1 MTPPSTNKAGFVPGQ
16 EWPILYPQSG
26 DRRHHWR
33 ARRAG
38 MVSYSAECRPKW
50 LMLYCA
56 GRHRIRSFIYRCTA
70 RHVRRPPWPT
80 SAAAAGLP
88 WHGHRMA
95 APARAAAGNS
105 RRPTRP
111 ASTTASVRY
120 GRRPM
125 AAVRHGRHPPRL
137 LPATGRRPTAQ
148 LPARHVLII
157 TINNRELLLVVT
169 YGVLVLIIV
178 SYY

>member
-38 MVSYSAECRPKW
+38 MVSYSAESRPKW
-50 LMLYCA
+50 LMLHCA

-70 RHVRRPPWPT
+70 RHVRRAPWPP

-95 APARAAAGNS
+95 AARQGRPCQG
-105 RRPTRP
+105 RRRQQPP
-111 ASTTASVRY
+111 PDTASVHYGLRPIRPPPH
-120 GRRPM
+120 GRRPPRPPPAK
-125 AAVRHGRHPPRL
+125 AA
-137 LPATGRRPTAQ
+137 
-148 LPARHVLII
+148 ARHREK
-157 TINNRELLLVVT
+157 THGTAACPTRIN
-169 YGVLVLIIV
+169 
-178 SYY
+178 YYYQ